1 MYVPP
6 VFDEPRLD
14 VMHDL
19 MRARPLATLVTLASS
34 GLNANH
40 VPLLVFAEPAPFGL
54 LRGHVARA
62 NPVWSDFSKDV
73 EALAVFHGPNA
84 YISPTWYPTKK
95 ETGNVVPTWNYV
107 AVHAYGFL
115 RVVDDP
121 VWVRAQIEELT
132 ARNESAIA
140 SPWAVADAPPA
151 FIDKMIRSIVGIE
164 IVITKLS
171 GKWKVSQ
178 NQPPQNQSGVVAG
191 LGASDGDDASA
202 IAALVRGNKIS

>member
-6 VFDEPRLD
+6 VFDEPRLE
-14 VMHDL
+14 VLHDL

-40 VPLLVFAEPAPFGL
+40 VPLLVFEEPAPFGL

-121 VWVRAQIEELT
+121 VWVRAQIEALT
-132 ARNESAIA
+132 ARNESAFTA
-140 SPWAVADAPPA
+140 PWAVADAPPE

-164 IVITKLS
+164 IVITRLS

-178 NQPPQNQSGVVAG
+178 NQPPQNQLGVVAG

-202 IAALVRGNKIS
+202 IAALVSGKKI